1 MVWNSDFLWFEV
13 NSLICPCLIDGDYG
27 SGCQVCQSN
36 GIDCCSLNRHSS
48 SYLYY
53 HQMYCNSKI
62 KNKYTF
68 CTALALNSLKH
79 ILLLPCILFHSAS
92 LCFLPHLCFLLYSH
106 MFLPFHLLPPISFL
120 LPLFSLVYHSLLCH
134 KNELNLSPSVQTT
147 IDRVGTFRKTN
158 RHLLSL
164 LGIGCT
170 VCVSVHVYCWWGWG
184 GRWGTGLCQR
194 GTQGHL
200 LTCHPHSVCWT
211 SKRSRQMMLI
221 IISSP
226 VVMLGGLHSCPC
238 WAPDAQHGR
247 RTVLYVAMQRA
258 SNGKFR

>member
-1 MVWNSDFLWFEV
+1 MFHFVSYCCIQQLSVFF
-13 NSLICPCLIDGDYG
+13 LICLFPPG
-27 SGCQVCQSN
+27 QS
-36 GIDCCSLNRHSS
+36 HTFPPPA
-48 SYLYY
+48 SY
-53 HQMYCNSKI
+53 
-62 KNKYTF
+62 
-68 CTALALNSLKH
+68 
-79 ILLLPCILFHSAS
+79 
-92 LCFLPHLCFLLYSH
+92 
-106 MFLPFHLLPPISFL
+106 LLPPS
-120 LPLFSLVYHSLLCH
+120 SLYSCVSQLSCH

-194 GTQGHL
+194 ATQGHL

-226 VVMLGGLHSCPC
+226 VVRLGGLC
-238 WAPDAQHGR
+238 AP
-247 RTVLYVAMQRA
+247 VRA
-258 SNGKFR
+258 GHLMLIIKIKKVIS